1 MRLKRV
7 RDAKNKITEQTE
19 QYQEEVRKMQIEI
32 KEYKQEIKKQQLAEI
47 QNSRQMQMK
56 ESLE

>member
-7 RDAKNKITEQTE
+7 RDAKNLITEQTE
-19 QYQEEVRKMQIEI
+19 TYQEEVRKMQLEI

-47 QNSRQMQMK
+47 QQQ
-56 ESLE
+56 